1 MVRIV
6 GNFQELPEYFK
17 KKKEVEGKTT
27 KSTKQYDNGVK
38 PLGNKKVILEITTV
52 ITENYRRITAFQ

>member
-1 MVRIV
+1 MVRDV
-6 GNFQELPEYFK
+6 GNFQELPEYLK

-38 PLGNKKVILEITTV
+38 PLGNKKVI
-52 ITENYRRITAFQ
+52 